1 MKTVGEILTTERV
14 KQHKTLLQIHRQT
27 KIPLKTLIALE
38 ANDFN
43 HLPPTIFIIGFI
55 KIYSQVLGLSS
66 EKLLAIFRRD
76 WQKKDTKEI
85 LPLVLKQSANWRTK
99 LRWTPKI
106 TGLVLIFAFIALF
119 LAYFGFQLIKLL
131 MPPTLTI
138 EKPLENQEINQE
150 TVEIIGQS
158 SPDTGVYINDQL
170 VNTNEKGRF
179 SYQLRLFPGENTL
192 VVSALD
198 RRQKKTTIIRK
209 IKMVVDKKY

>member
-1 MKTVGEILTTERV
+1 MKTVGEILTTERI

-27 KIPLKTLIALE
+27 KIPQKTLIALE

-43 HLPPTIFIIGFI
+43 HLPPAIFIIGFI

-85 LPLVLKQSANWRTK
+85 LPLVLKQSDEQAK
-99 LRWTPKI
+99 LHWTPKI
-106 TGLVLIFAFIALF
+106 TGLVLIFALIALF

-131 MPPTLTI
+131 TPPTLTI

-170 VNTNEKGRF
+170 VNTDENGRF
-179 SYQLRLFPGENTL
+179 SYQLRLFPGENTIN
-192 VVSALD
+192 VTAID
-198 RRQKKTTIIRK
+198 RREKKTTVTRK
-209 IKMVVDKKY
+209 VKLVVDKKY